1 MSIKKTS
8 ECYRTLKGAV
18 CVGFLDARKLHPEGC
33 GFKSISDITF
43 DWEMPYIKKLVM
55 HGFKSFAKETEIIF
69 DKGLNTIVGP
79 NGAGKSNVS
88 DAICFV
94 LGRLSMKSIRA
105 AKSANLIY
113 NGGQNNKPASEA
125 RVDMVIDNSDEA
137 FAVEGDITITRIVRR
152 DGQGIYKINNET
164 KTREQVLDLLAQGGI
179 DPYGFNIV
187 LQGEISRFVEM
198 HSEERR
204 QIIEDIAGISVYEER
219 KAKSLR
225 ELEKTDE
232 QLKIVNTT
240 LHERYAYLKN
250 LDKERQQALKY
261 KELENLIK
269 REKAS
274 IISRD
279 LKEKKQDKEKLEG
292 DAAKDYA
299 NLEKLN
305 KKVDETRNQ
314 LNAITSEI
322 DSINKNVQEAMGVQ
336 QDTLH
341 KEIVEGKSEI
351 TAISVR
357 LENYRQQLSDTEQR
371 NGQLLKDIEQEKIN
385 IAKLKEKIPEQEKLE
400 SLLKEKRK
408 AFDSIQNKYEKLFQ
422 LKTELAGINANAKQS
437 KEHHSSI
444 IKEMAIL
451 QQKISELNGKLEGY
465 EKEIKDIENIR
476 IRIETLEKDLL
487 NYEDSYSNHIKNN
500 ASLNKEIEILEK
512 LKNDITKLDVCPT
525 CKRKVTEEDK
535 QKFIRKTGTTIEELK
550 KNLSANEKEIER
562 AKQNILKAK
571 KEIDDLRKR
580 HSELHI
586 ARINL
591 EHLGERKN
599 AQKALDETRKRLE
612 AEIEK
617 LEKKS
622 RDIELEIKQY
632 VEIEKAYEK
641 TRMEIQELS
650 SRESVNIQLDIDS
663 KQRDIERMQL
673 LIKRGVKDRQELEGS
688 IAQFEAEL
696 KEKESAMDKKDKK
709 EKEMHEHFN
718 LLFEKRN
725 KLQDKSREIEIE
737 IVNKQNEARKIEDEI
752 NIKKITLAKLD
763 AEISSFEMELS
774 QYGEFTIIDASRNE
788 ILERIRKHEYELANI
803 GPTNM
808 RALQVY
814 DEIKKEYDSIQERAL
829 KLENEKTE
837 ILKIIEEID
846 KKKRLVFVKTLSVIN
861 DLFSQNFVKLVGKG
875 QAFLELENQE
885 SPFEGGLAV
894 TIRLAKGKYADVTA
908 LSGGE
913 QVLTA
918 LSLIFAIQE
927 YKPYCFYIFD
937 EIDAALDKRN
947 SERLAVSLKDYIRT
961 GQYIVITHNDA
972 VITEATTLYGVSM
985 QEGVSKILS
994 LKI

>member
-1 MSIKKTS
+1 
-8 ECYRTLKGAV
+8 
-18 CVGFLDARKLHPEGC
+18 
-33 GFKSISDITF
+33 
-43 DWEMPYIKKLVM
+43 MPYIKKLVM
-55 HGFKSFAKETEIIF
+55 RGFKSFAKETEIIF

-79 NGAGKSNVS
+79 NGSGKSNVS

-125 RVDMVIDNSDEA
+125 KVDMVIDNSDKA
-137 FAVEGDITITRIVRR
+137 FAFDGDITITRIVRR

-164 KTREQVLDLLAQGGI
+164 KTREQVLDLLAEGGI

-225 ELEKTDE
+225 ELERTDG
-232 QLKIVNTT
+232 QLKIVSTT

-274 IISRD
+274 VTSKD
-279 LKEKKQDKEKLEG
+279 LKDKKQDKEKLEA
-292 DAAKDYA
+292 DAAKDYS
-299 NLEKLN
+299 NFEKLN
-305 KKVDETRNQ
+305 KKVEETRDQ
-314 LNAITSEI
+314 LKGITEEI
-322 DSINKNVQEAMGVQ
+322 DAINKNVQEAMGVQ

-357 LENYRQQLSDTEQR
+357 LENYRQQLSDAEQK
-371 NGQLLKDIEQEKIN
+371 NKQLLGDIDQEKIN

-400 SLLKEKRK
+400 ELLKEKRK

-422 LKTELAGINANAKQS
+422 LKTELAGVNANAKQS

-444 IKEMAIL
+444 VKEMATL
-451 QQKISELNGKLEGY
+451 QQKISELNEKLRGY
-465 EKEIKDIENIR
+465 EKEIKDIENVKSR
-476 IRIETLEKDLL
+476 VETLERDLL

-500 ASLNKEIEILEK
+500 ASLDKEIEILEK
-512 LKNDITKLDVCPT
+512 LKSDITKLDVCPT

-535 QKFIRKTGTTIEELK
+535 QKFIKKAGTAIEELR
-550 KNLSANEKEIER
+550 KNLSANEKEKER
-562 AKQNILKAK
+562 VKDSILKAK
-571 KEIDDLRKR
+571 KEIEDLRKK

-586 ARINL
+586 ARINFENL
-591 EHLGERKN
+591 EERKN
-599 AQKALDETRKRLE
+599 SRKALDETRKGLE

-622 RDIELEIKQY
+622 RDIELEIRQY
-632 VEIEKAYEK
+632 IEIEKAYEK
-641 TRMEIQELS
+641 TRMEVQELS
-650 SRESVNIQLDIDS
+650 SKESMNIQLDIES

-673 LIKRGVKDRQELEGS
+673 LIKRGTKDKQELEGS
-688 IAQFEAEL
+688 IAQFEKEL
-696 KEKESAMDKKDKK
+696 KENEEKMAKKDKK
-709 EKEMHEHFN
+709 EKEMHEHFK

-725 KLQDKSREIEIE
+725 NLQDKSRVIEIE
-737 IVNKQNEARKIEDEI
+737 IVNKQNDARKIEDEI
-752 NIKKITLAKLD
+752 NIKKITLAKFD

-774 QYGEFTIIDASRNE
+774 QYGEVIIIDASKNE
-788 ILERIRKHEYELANI
+788 LLERIRKHEYDLANI

-814 DEIKKEYDSIQERAL
+814 DEIKKEYDSIQEKAL

-985 QEGVSKILS
+985 QEGISRIFS

>member
-1 MSIKKTS
+1 
-8 ECYRTLKGAV
+8 
-18 CVGFLDARKLHPEGC
+18 
-33 GFKSISDITF
+33 
-43 DWEMPYIKKLVM
+43 MPYIKKLVM
-55 HGFKSFAKETEIIF
+55 RGFKSFAKETEIIF

-79 NGAGKSNVS
+79 NGSGKSNVS

-125 RVDMVIDNSDEA
+125 RVDMVIDNSDKALA
-137 FAVEGDITITRIVRR
+137 FDGDITITRIVRR

-164 KTREQVLDLLAQGGI
+164 KTREEVLDLLAQGGI
-179 DPYGFNIV
+179 GPYGFNIV

-225 ELEKTDE
+225 ELERTDG
-232 QLKIVNTT
+232 QLKIVGTT

-274 IISRD
+274 VTSKD
-279 LKEKKQDKEKLEG
+279 LKDKKRDKEILEA
-292 DAAKDYA
+292 DAAKDYS
-299 NLEKLN
+299 NFEKLN
-305 KKVDETRNQ
+305 KKVDETRDQ
-314 LNAITSEI
+314 LKGLTGEI
-322 DSINKNVQEAMGVQ
+322 DVINQNVQEAMGVQ

-351 TAISVR
+351 TSITVR
-357 LENYRQQLSDTEQR
+357 LENYRQQLSDAEQR
-371 NGQLLKDIEQEKIN
+371 NKQLLGDIDQEKIN
-385 IAKLKEKIPEQEKLE
+385 IAKLKEKIPEQEKVE
-400 SLLKEKRK
+400 ALLKEKRK

-422 LKTELAGINANAKQS
+422 LKTELAGVNANAKQS

-444 IKEMAIL
+444 VREMATL
-451 QQKISELNGKLEGY
+451 QQKISELNEKLRGY
-465 EKEIKDIENIR
+465 EKEIKDIENVR
-476 IRIETLEKDLL
+476 NRIETLERDLL

-500 ASLNKEIEILEK
+500 ASLDKEIEILEK
-512 LKNDITKLDVCPT
+512 LKSEITKLDVCPT
-525 CKRKVTEEDK
+525 CRRKVTEEDK
-535 QKFIRKTGTTIEELK
+535 QKFVKKTGTTIEELR
-550 KNLSANEKEIER
+550 KNLSANEKEKER
-562 AKQNILKAK
+562 VKDSILKAK
-571 KEIDDLRKR
+571 KEIEDLRKK

-586 ARINL
+586 ARINFENL
-591 EHLGERKN
+591 EERKN
-599 AQKALDETRKRLE
+599 AQKALDETRKGLE

-622 RDIELEIKQY
+622 RDIELEIRQY

-641 TRMEIQELS
+641 TRMEVQELS
-650 SRESVNIQLDIDS
+650 SKESMNIQLDIDS

-673 LIKRGVKDRQELEGS
+673 LIKRGAKDKQELEGS
-688 IAQFEAEL
+688 IAQFEKDL
-696 KEKESAMDKKDKK
+696 KENEEKMAKKDKK
-709 EKEMHEHFN
+709 EKEMHEHFK

-725 KLQDKSREIEIE
+725 NLQDKSRVIEIE
-737 IVNKQNEARKIEDEI
+737 IVNKQNEARKIEDEL
-752 NIKKITLAKLD
+752 NIKKITLAKID
-763 AEISSFEMELS
+763 AELSSLEMELS
-774 QYGEFTIIDASRNE
+774 QYGEVIIIDASRNE
-788 ILERIRKHEYELANI
+788 LLERIKRHEYDIVNI

-814 DEIKKEYDSIQERAL
+814 DEIKKEYDSIQEKAL

-861 DLFSQNFVKLVGKG
+861 DLFSQNFAKLVGKG
-875 QAFLELENQE
+875 QSFLELENQE

-985 QEGVSKILS
+985 QEGISRIFS